1 MQQVELARRVI
12 DLAIERLE
20 AGPPDHPL
28 LKVDRL
34 RLRRLLA
41 EAHYRDVRKLRRE
54 IEADASGPAT
64 A

>member
-1 MQQVELARRVI
+1 MERVELVQRVV

-41 EAHYRDVRKLRRE
+41 EAHYRDLRKLRHE
-54 IEADASGPAT
+54 IEADTSGPPA
-64 A
+64 